1 MLDEANASKFQCIE
15 LKLSDHFVFRKIEWL
30 AIEVQDSFLNKNK
43 NICFLCCTSFLN
55 FDTFTLSSAS
65 QRREYDS
72 EAELK

>member
-1 MLDEANASKFQCIE
+1 ME
-15 LKLSDHFVFRKIEWL
+15 LKLSDHFMFRKIEWL

-43 NICFLCCTSFLN
+43 NISFLCCTSLD

-65 QRREYDS
+65 QQRR